1 MQAAETSP
9 GTPVK
14 SNPTA
19 GKIQAILDK
28 SMALTIIRP
37 DNAPGESP
45 KFHRAGKRIS
55 MRKEI

>member
-1 MQAAETSP
+1 MQAAEPSP

-28 SMALTIIRP
+28 SMAPAIITP
-37 DNAPGESP
+37 DNADGNSP
-45 KFHRAGKRIS
+45 
-55 MRKEI
+55 

>member
-55 MRKEI
+55 M